1 MLSRVLVGFG
11 EAAAFADP
19 AFLGVLMTE
28 PMTAFLGTVRPSL
41 PTAVKG
47 PCFNI
52 AETFVS

>member
-1 MLSRVLVGFG
+1 LLSRVLVGFG

-28 PMTAFLGTVRPSL
+28 PMAAFLGTVRPSL